1 MSIDF
6 LTQPDVAPAT
16 PDLPAP
22 PRYDFS
28 VTVVIPAYNEAPRVG
43 ATVAGV
49 RAAVPEAEIIV
60 VDDASRD
67 GTSAAAT
74 QAGARVLRRPHNN
87 GGPGAPIKKGI
98 RAASGDVIVI
108 IDCDG
113 QHDPNDI
120 PRLLAHM
127 GEYDMVIAA
136 RPGRGSHENFRRYLG
151 NLLLNKLGSYLIEM
165 EMKDLTS
172 GLRAMRR
179 SVMLDFIHLL
189 PNGFSWAMTS
199 ALAFAKAGYT
209 VRFEP
214 MTMQKRQG
222 GQSTQKLLKNG
233 LKFGMIILRMVSLF
247 APLRVYT
254 PIATSLFL
262 LGLLSFLI
270 SFFFTGQP
278 PLRLYIP
285 NSALALFI
293 GSVLVFLYG
302 LQAES
307 IAALR
312 FKGPE
317 K

>member
-1 MSIDF
+1 MPQTSG
-6 LTQPDVAPAT
+6 
-16 PDLPAP
+16 
-22 PRYDFS
+22 RYPFT
-28 VTVVIPAYNEAPRVG
+28 VTVVIPAYNEAPRVA

-67 GTSAAAT
+67 GTYEAAQAT
-74 QAGARVLRRPHNN
+74 GAKAVRRPHNN
-87 GGPGAPIKKGI
+87 GGPGAPIKRGI
-98 RAASGDVIVI
+98 REASGDVVVI

-127 GEYDMVIAA
+127 NEYDMVIAA
-136 RPGRGSHENFRRYLG
+136 RPGRASHENLRRYLG

-179 SVMLDFIHLL
+179 SVMLEFLHLL

-199 ALAFAKAGYT
+199 ALSFAKAGYT
-209 VRFEP
+209 VRFEEI
-214 MTMQKRQG
+214 TMQKRQG
-222 GQSTQKLLKNG
+222 GQSTQKLFKNG
-233 LKFGMIILRMVSLF
+233 FKFGMIILRMVSLF
-247 APLRVYT
+247 APLRFYT
-254 PIATSLFL
+254 PIALTMFGLGAVSWL
-262 LGLLSFLI
+262 LNIFVFAPERL
-270 SFFFTGQP
+270 
-278 PLRLYIP
+278 LYIP
-285 NSALALFI
+285 NSALILFI
-293 GSVLVFLYG
+293 GSIIVFMYG

-317 K
+317 R

>member
-1 MSIDF
+1 MDTIEIPEISNRAID
-6 LTQPDVAPAT
+6 TIGG
-16 PDLPAP
+16 
-22 PRYDFS
+22 RYQFT
-28 VTVVIPAYNEAPRVG
+28 VTVVIPAYNEEPRVA
-43 ATVAGV
+43 ATVEGV

-67 GTSAAAT
+67 NTAEAARR
-74 QAGARVLRRPHNN
+74 AGAQVIRRPHNN
-87 GGPGAPIKKGI
+87 GGPGAPIKRGA
-98 RAASGDVIVI
+98 RAATGDVIVI

-120 PRLLAHM
+120 PRLLQYMH
-127 GEYDMVIAA
+127 EYDMVIAA
-136 RPGRGSHENFRRYLG
+136 RPGRGSHENFRRYFG

-179 SVMLDFIHLL
+179 SVLMEFIHLL

-199 ALAFAKAGYT
+199 AMAFAKAGYT

-222 GQSTQKLLKNG
+222 GQSTQKLFRNG

-254 PIATSLFL
+254 PIA
-262 LGLLSFLI
+262 LGMFVLGVISFLI
-270 SFFFTGQP
+270 SFFITDQF
-278 PLRLYIP
+278 RFYIP

-293 GSVLVFLYG
+293 GSVVVFLYG

>member
-1 MSIDF
+1 MSTLLLPETE
-6 LTQPDVAPAT
+6 LTSVQ
-16 PDLPAP
+16 AP
-22 PRYDFS
+22 PGRYAFS
-28 VTVVIPAYNEAPRVG
+28 ITVVIPAYNEAPRVG
-43 ATVAGV
+43 ATIAGV

-60 VDDASRD
+60 IDDASKDDTFAVAR
-67 GTSAAAT
+67 A
-74 QAGARVLRRPHNN
+74 AGAKAIRRPHNN
-87 GGPGAPIKKGI
+87 GGPGAPIKRGI
-98 RAASGDVIVI
+98 REASGDVIVI
-108 IDCDG
+108 IDSDG

-120 PRLLAHM
+120 PRLLAFM
-127 GEYDMVIAA
+127 DDYDMVIAA
-136 RPGRGSHENFRRYLG
+136 RPGRASHENFRRYLG

-179 SVMLDFIHLL
+179 NVMLEFIHLL

-199 ALAFAKAGYT
+199 ALSFAKAGYT

-222 GQSTQKLLKNG
+222 GQSTQKLFKNG
-233 LKFGMIILRMVSLF
+233 FKFGMIILRMVSLF

-254 PIATSLFL
+254 PIAVTMFL
-262 LGLLSFLI
+262 LGLLSFFI
-270 SFFFTGQP
+270 SFFLTGEP
-278 PLRLYIP
+278 RFRLYIP

-293 GSVLVFLYG
+293 GSVVVFLYG
-302 LQAES
+302 LQAEA

-317 K
+317 R

>member
-1 MSIDF
+1 MSVDIAPERT
-6 LTQPDVAPAT
+6 LAEAAAPAT
-16 PDLPAP
+16 GG
-22 PRYDFS
+22 RYDFS
-28 VTVVIPAYNEAPRVG
+28 VTVVIPAYNEAPRVA

-60 VDDASRD
+60 VDDASHD
-67 GTSAAAT
+67 GTGDEARR
-74 QAGARVLRRPHNN
+74 AGATVIRRPHNN
-87 GGPGAPIKKGI
+87 GGPGAPIKRGI
-98 RAASGDVIVI
+98 RSASGDVVVI

-120 PRLLAHM
+120 PRLLAFM

-136 RPGRGSHENFRRYLG
+136 RPGRGSHENMRRYLG

-179 SVMLDFIHLL
+179 DVMMDFIHLL

-199 ALAFAKAGYT
+199 AMAFAKAGYT

-222 GQSTQKLLKNG
+222 GQSTQKLMKNG
-233 LKFGMIILRMVSLF
+233 MKFGVIILRMVSLF
-247 APLRVYT
+247 APLRLYT
-254 PIATSLFL
+254 PVGVAMFALGMVSWL
-262 LGLLSFLI
+262 LNMFVLAPQRG
-270 SFFFTGQP
+270 
-278 PLRLYIP
+278 LYIP
-285 NSALALFI
+285 NSAIMLFI
-293 GSVLVFLYG
+293 GAIIVFLYG

-317 K
+317 R

>member
-1 MSIDF
+1 MPQTSG
-6 LTQPDVAPAT
+6 
-16 PDLPAP
+16 
-22 PRYDFS
+22 RYPFT
-28 VTVVIPAYNEAPRVG
+28 VTVVIPAYNEAPRVA

-67 GTSAAAT
+67 GTYEAAQA
-74 QAGARVLRRPHNN
+74 AGAKAVRRPHNN
-87 GGPGAPIKKGI
+87 GGPGAPIKRGI
-98 RAASGDVIVI
+98 REASGDVVVI

-127 GEYDMVIAA
+127 NEYDMVIAA
-136 RPGRGSHENFRRYLG
+136 RPGRASHENLRRYLG

-179 SVMLDFIHLL
+179 SVMLEFLHLL

-199 ALAFAKAGYT
+199 ALSFAKAGYT
-209 VRFEP
+209 VRFEEI
-214 MTMQKRQG
+214 TMQKRQG
-222 GQSTQKLLKNG
+222 GQSTQKLFKNG
-233 LKFGMIILRMVSLF
+233 FKFGMIILRMVSLF
-247 APLRVYT
+247 APLRFYT
-254 PIATSLFL
+254 PIALTMFGLGAVSWL
-262 LGLLSFLI
+262 LNIFVFAPERL
-270 SFFFTGQP
+270 
-278 PLRLYIP
+278 LYIP
-285 NSALALFI
+285 NSALILFI
-293 GSVLVFLYG
+293 GSIIVFMYG

-317 K
+317 R